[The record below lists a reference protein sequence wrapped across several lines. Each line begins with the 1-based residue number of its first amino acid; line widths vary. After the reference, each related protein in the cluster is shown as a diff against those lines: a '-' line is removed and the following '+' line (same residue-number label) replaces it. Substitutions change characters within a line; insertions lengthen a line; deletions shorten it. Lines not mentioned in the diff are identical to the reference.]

1 MALSGRASGKKAG
14 AKKKSNYQP
23 RAEKKHNCPAVPQ
36 MRERG
41 LRAIARLCEQ
51 ADDKADAVLL
61 DSYKK
66 GERRQQILDT
76 ENRLL

>member
-1 MALSGRASGKKAG
+1 MSGRNRRNRLPGKEKRGASLKCK
-14 AKKKSNYQP
+14 
-23 RAEKKHNCPAVPQ
+23 RLAVSQ

-61 DSYKK
+61 DVY
-66 GERRQQILDT
+66 
-76 ENRLL
+76 